1 MGEESRVGN
10 RGKGQ
15 VWEKRE
21 GSWVGKGQCGK
32 WGVKGG
38 ERGRV
43 RGRGERERVSEREIS
58 ERERARASER
68 VRERER

>member
-1 MGEESRVGN
+1 MGKRGREMGEESRVGN

-21 GSWVGKGQCGK
+21 GSWVGNG
-32 WGVKGG
+32 GVKGG

-43 RGRGERERVSEREIS
+43 RGRGERERVSERERVQ
-58 ERERARASER
+58 ERESK
-68 VRERER
+68 RER

>member
-43 RGRGERERVSEREIS
+43 RGERERVSEREIS

-68 VRERER
+68 ARERER